1 MVYKVVIT
9 PVAEHHLEMY
19 VSYTLF
25 TFKYKEYARAIIK
38 DAKATKRRL
47 AKIATTIP
55 LCPNEELAKLGY
67 RKISFSKHDFFM
79 VYRIDGDTAVVEA
92 MYHDLQDYEN
102 LFMEQIENQ

>member
-47 AKIATTIP
+47 AKIAFSIDSNHQFLSRIVQIMKQP
-55 LCPNEELAKLGY
+55 LEILGA
-67 RKISFSKHDFFM
+67 
-79 VYRIDGDTAVVEA
+79 VYNI
-92 MYHDLQDYEN
+92 
-102 LFMEQIENQ
+102 